1 VRRDGLRFRLSGGPP
16 PAQAPADVLAH
27 RDGRGRFSGPL
38 GGGDF
43 IARVE
48 VKGVIVH
55 DDDRLRKI
63 RKLAKNDAVKAV
75 IVRIDSPG
83 GTVVGGET
91 LHNALLELGEEKP
104 LVAVMDGIATSAAYM
119 TAIATDRLFA
129 REGTLT
135 GSIGVILQTT
145 EITKLLEMVGVSAR
159 SFKSG
164 SLKAVPSPLE
174 PVTPEVAAAT
184 QSLVADMYRMF
195 RDMVLRRRGM
205 APADAAKFAD
215 GRVFTGLQALKAG
228 LIDQIGGEE
237 DAKAWLVEQR
247 NVPSDL
253 KIRTVRL
260 KPDAGSLLVQL
271 DSLARKTILSERLTL
286 DGLISVWQPHQR

>member
-1 VRRDGLRFRLSGGPP
+1 
-16 PAQAPADVLAH
+16 
-27 RDGRGRFSGPL
+27 
-38 GGGDF
+38 
-43 IARVE
+43 
-48 VKGVIVH
+48 
-55 DDDRLRKI
+55 
-63 RKLAKNDAVKAV
+63 
-75 IVRIDSPG
+75 
-83 GTVVGGET
+83 
-91 LHNALLELGEEKP
+91 
-104 LVAVMDGIATSAAYM
+104 
-119 TAIATDRLFA
+119 
-129 REGTLT
+129 
-135 GSIGVILQTT
+135 
-145 EITKLLEMVGVSAR
+145 
-159 SFKSG
+159 
-164 SLKAVPSPLE
+164 AVPSPLE